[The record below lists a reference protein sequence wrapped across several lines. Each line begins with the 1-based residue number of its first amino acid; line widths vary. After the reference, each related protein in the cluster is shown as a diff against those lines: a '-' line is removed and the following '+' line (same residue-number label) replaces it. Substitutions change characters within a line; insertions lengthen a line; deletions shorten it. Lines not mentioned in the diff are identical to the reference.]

1 MKLIKLRTL
10 PLIFVIMLDLLFYK
24 NKCCYVF
31 FRSPY
36 ELMNWLKPL
45 FILDTKIQRSFMACI
60 KLDDLETTL
69 IEENISLEIKLA
81 TMQHYFEI
89 CKYDSQVLYTFFDLL
104 FFYHIKLKNLLNSF
118 TKFRNHKKVN
128 FLFLFNVIYK

>member
-10 PLIFVIMLDLLFYK
+10 PLIFVILLDLLFYK
-24 NKCCYVF
+24 NKCCYVL

-104 FFYHIKLKNLLNSF
+104 FFLSHKIEKSF
-118 TKFRNHKKVN
+118 EFFCQIPKSQKSKFSI
-128 FLFLFNVIYK
+128 FIQCDI